1 MSQSLL
7 ELKNVTKIFSVGGY
21 LVSKRT
27 IKALDSISFA
37 IPSDKPVIIALVGE
51 SGSGKTTL
59 AKIILGLLKPSSGE
73 VLYKGKKLSDWLKK
87 NRFDYLK
94 EVQPVF
100 QDPYSTYNPFY
111 RVERVLEVAV
121 KKFKL
126 ASTKAERRKII
137 LKAMEE
143 MGLRPEDILGRYPHQ
158 LSGGERQRLM
168 LVRLLLIK
176 PKLIVADEPVSMIDV
191 SLRAIFLDHLA
202 SFKNNLNTSC
212 LYITH
217 DLNTASYISDRIIV
231 LCRGRIVEDGPK
243 EDLIKEP
250 LHPYTRLLVNSIP
263 IPDPKH
269 RWVEKVELRSIESF
283 KEPDLK
289 KCIFSERC
297 PLFKEICGCEAP
309 TLFEVGR
316 DRRVACF
323 QYC

>member
-1 MSQSLL
+1 MYQSLL
-7 ELKNVTKIFSVGGY
+7 ELKNVTKIFSIGGY
-21 LVSKRT
+21 LVSKKT
-27 IKALDSISFA
+27 IKALDSISFTM
-37 IPSDKPVIIALVGE
+37 PSDKPVITALVGE

-59 AKIILGLLKPSSGE
+59 ARLILGLLEPTSGE
-73 VLYKGKKLSDWLKK
+73 VLYKGRKVSDWLKK
-87 NRFDYLK
+87 DKIAYLK

-111 RVERVLEVAV
+111 RVERVLEVAI

-126 ASTKAERRKII
+126 ASNRTERQEMI
-137 LKAMEE
+137 LKAMKE

-217 DLNTASYISDRIIV
+217 DLNTASYISDKIIV
-231 LCRGRIVEDGPK
+231 LCRGRVVEDGPK

-250 LHPYTRLLVNSIP
+250 LHPYTKLLISSIP
-263 IPDPKH
+263 IPDPKN
-269 RWVEKVELRSIESF
+269 RWKEKIESKSIEFF
-283 KEPDLK
+283 KESELK
-289 KCIFSERC
+289 RCIFSERC
-297 PLFKEICGCEAP
+297 PFFKDICGREIP
-309 TLFEVGR
+309 PLFEVGHE
-316 DRRVACF
+316 RRVACF